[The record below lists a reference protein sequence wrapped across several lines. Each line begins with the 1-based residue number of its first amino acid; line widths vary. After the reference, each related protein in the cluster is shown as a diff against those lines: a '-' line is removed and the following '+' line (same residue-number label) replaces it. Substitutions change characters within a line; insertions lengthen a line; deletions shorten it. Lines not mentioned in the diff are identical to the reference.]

1 MQLIRLVYREM
12 QEINFHD
19 DVLPLKDKLFRVA
32 FRIILH
38 REEAED
44 IVQET
49 LIRAWNKRQE
59 LSDVKSLEAFCVTI
73 AKHLAMDAR
82 EKKDA
87 QHVEL
92 TAEYDQATASTP
104 YDQLVESERM
114 ELLRKFLI
122 QLPEIQRDVFHLRD
136 VEGKSYQEIAEALQL
151 SEEQVKVYL
160 FRARQKIR
168 QQFIKTDGYG
178 L

>member
-1 MQLIRLVYREM
+1 M

-32 FRIILH
+32 LRITSQ

-49 LIRAWNKRQE
+49 LIRAWNKRKE

-73 AKHLAMDAR
+73 AKNLALDSR
-82 EKKDA
+82 EKKST

-92 TAEYDQATASTP
+92 SAEHDQAIASTP

-114 ELLRKFLI
+114 ELLQKFLR
-122 QLPEIQRDVFHLRD
+122 QLPDNQRDVFYLRD
-136 VEGKSYQEIAEALQL
+136 VEGKSYQEIAETLQL

>member
-1 MQLIRLVYREM
+1 M
-12 QEINFHD
+12 QEINFQK
-19 DVLPLKDKLFRVA
+19 DVLPLKDRLFRVA
-32 FRIILH
+32 FRITLH

-49 LIRAWNKRQE
+49 LIRAWKRRQE
-59 LSDVKSLEAFCVTI
+59 LAEVTSIEAFCTTI
-73 AKHLAMDAR
+73 AKNLALDAR

-92 TAEYDQATASTP
+92 TAEHDQALAPTP
-104 YDQLVESERM
+104 YDQLVEHERM
-114 ELLRKFLI
+114 EMLRKFI
-122 QLPEIQRDVFHLRD
+122 DRLPAQQREIFHLRE
-136 VEGKSYQEIAEALQL
+136 VEGKSYKEIAEMLQL

-160 FRARQKIR
+160 FRARQNIR

>member
-1 MQLIRLVYREM
+1 M

-32 FRIILH
+32 FRITFQ

-49 LIRAWNKRQE
+49 LIRAWNRRKE
-59 LSDVKSLEAFCVTI
+59 LSDVKSIEAFCVTI
-73 AKHLAMDAR
+73 AKNLALDAR
-82 EKKDA
+82 EKKST

-92 TAEYDQATASTP
+92 SAEHDQAIASTP
-104 YDQLVESERM
+104 FDQLVESERM
-114 ELLRKFLI
+114 ELLQKFLS
-122 QLPEIQRDVFHLRD
+122 QLPDSQRDVFYLRD
-136 VEGKSYQEIAEALQL
+136 VEGKSYQEIAETLQL

>member
-1 MQLIRLVYREM
+1 M

-32 FRIILH
+32 FRITFQ

-49 LIRAWNKRQE
+49 LIRAWNRRKE

-73 AKHLAMDAR
+73 AKNLALDAC
-82 EKKDA
+82 EKKST

-92 TAEYDQATASTP
+92 SAEHDQAIASTP

-114 ELLRKFLI
+114 ELLQKFLS
-122 QLPEIQRDVFHLRD
+122 QLSDSQRDVFYLRD
-136 VEGKSYQEIAEALQL
+136 VEGKSYQEIAETLQL

>member
-1 MQLIRLVYREM
+1 M

-32 FRIILH
+32 FRITFQ

-49 LIRAWNKRQE
+49 LIRAWNRRKE
-59 LSDVKSLEAFCVTI
+59 LSDAKSLEAFCITI
-73 AKHLAMDAR
+73 AKNLALDAR
-82 EKKDA
+82 EKKST

-92 TAEYDQATASTP
+92 STEHDQAIASTP

-114 ELLRKFLI
+114 ELLRKFLS
-122 QLPEIQRDVFHLRD
+122 QLPDNQRDVFYLRD
-136 VEGKSYQEIAEALQL
+136 VEGKSYQEIAETLQL

>member
-1 MQLIRLVYREM
+1 M
-12 QEINFHD
+12 QEIDFQAEI
-19 DVLPLKDKLFRVA
+19 LPLKDKLFRVA
-32 FRIILH
+32 FRITLL

-49 LIRAWNKRQE
+49 LIRAWKQRTE
-59 LSDVKSLEAFCVTI
+59 LAGKSSIEAFCVTI
-73 AKHLAMDAR
+73 ARNLALDAR

-92 TAEYDQATASTP
+92 NEAHNRASSASTP
-104 YDQLVESERM
+104 YDQLVDKERLDM
-114 ELLRKFLI
+114 LRHFI
-122 QLPEIQRDVFHLRD
+122 SQLPEKQRDIFHLRD
-136 VEGKSYQEIAEALQL
+136 VEGKSYQEIASTLQL
-151 SEEQVKVYL
+151 TEEQVKVYL

-168 QQFIKTDGYG
+168 QQFIKTEGYG

>member
-1 MQLIRLVYREM
+1 M

-32 FRIILH
+32 FRITFQ

-49 LIRAWNKRQE
+49 LIRAWNRRKE

-73 AKHLAMDAR
+73 AKNLALDAC
-82 EKKDA
+82 EKKST

-92 TAEYDQATASTP
+92 SAEHDQAIASTP
-104 YDQLVESERM
+104 FDQLVESERM
-114 ELLRKFLI
+114 ELLQKFLS
-122 QLPEIQRDVFHLRD
+122 QLPDSQRDVFYLRD
-136 VEGKSYQEIAEALQL
+136 VEGKSYQEIAETLQL

>member
-1 MQLIRLVYREM
+1 M
-12 QEINFHD
+12 QEINFQA

-32 FRIILH
+32 FRITLH

-49 LIRAWNKRQE
+49 LIRAWNQRTE
-59 LSDVKSLEAFCVTI
+59 LASKASIEAYCVTI
-73 AKHLAMDAR
+73 ARNLALDAR

-87 QHVEL
+87 QHLEL
-92 TAEYDQATASTP
+92 TEAHDQATSASTP
-104 YDQLVESERM
+104 YDQLVEKERLDM
-114 ELLRKFLI
+114 LRHFVS
-122 QLPEIQRDVFHLRD
+122 QLPEKQRDIFHLRD
-136 VEGKSYQEIAEALQL
+136 VEGKSYQEIASMLQL
-151 SEEQVKVYL
+151 TEDQVKVYL

>member
-1 MQLIRLVYREM
+1 
-12 QEINFHD
+12 
-19 DVLPLKDKLFRVA
+19 
-32 FRIILH
+32 
-38 REEAED
+38 
-44 IVQET
+44 
-49 LIRAWNKRQE
+49 
-59 LSDVKSLEAFCVTI
+59 
-73 AKHLAMDAR
+73 
-82 EKKDA
+82 
-87 QHVEL
+87 
-92 TAEYDQATASTP
+92 
-104 YDQLVESERM
+104 M

-122 QLPEIQRDVFHLRD
+122 PLPEIQRDVFHLRD

>member
-1 MQLIRLVYREM
+1 M
-12 QEINFHD
+12 QEINFQA

-32 FRIILH
+32 FRITLH

-49 LIRAWNKRQE
+49 LIRAWKQRTE
-59 LSDVKSLEAFCVTI
+59 LSSKTSIEAFCVTI
-73 AKHLAMDAR
+73 ARNLALDAR

-92 TAEYDQATASTP
+92 TEAHDRAASASTP
-104 YDQLVESERM
+104 YDQLVEKDRLDM
-114 ELLRKFLI
+114 LRHFVS
-122 QLPEIQRDVFHLRD
+122 QLPQKQRDIFHLRD
-136 VEGKSYQEIAEALQL
+136 VEGKSYQEIASTLQL
-151 SEEQVKVYL
+151 TEEQVKVYL
-160 FRARQKIR
+160 FRARQKLR
-168 QQFIKTDGYG
+168 QQLIKTEGYG

>member
-1 MQLIRLVYREM
+1 M
-12 QEINFHD
+12 QEIDFQAEI
-19 DVLPLKDKLFRVA
+19 LPLKDKLFRVA
-32 FRIILH
+32 FRITLL

-49 LIRAWNKRQE
+49 LIRAWKQRTE
-59 LSDVKSLEAFCVTI
+59 LAGKSSIEAFCVTI
-73 AKHLAMDAR
+73 ARNLALDAR

-92 TAEYDQATASTP
+92 NEAHNRASSASTP
-104 YDQLVESERM
+104 YDQLVDKERLDM
-114 ELLRKFLI
+114 LRHFI
-122 QLPEIQRDVFHLRD
+122 SQLPEKQRDTFHLRD
-136 VEGKSYQEIAEALQL
+136 VEGKSYQEIASTLQL
-151 SEEQVKVYL
+151 TEEQVKVYL

-168 QQFIKTDGYG
+168 QQFIKTEGYG

>member
-1 MQLIRLVYREM
+1 M
-12 QEINFHD
+12 QEINFQE

-32 FRIILH
+32 FRITL
-38 REEAED
+38 RQEEAED

-49 LIRAWNKRQE
+49 LIRAWNKRAE
-59 LSDVKSLEAFCVTI
+59 LADKVSVEAFCVTI
-73 AKHLAMDAR
+73 AKNLALDAR
-82 EKKDA
+82 EKKDT

-92 TAEYDQATASTP
+92 TDALGQVSSASTP

-114 ELLRKFLI
+114 ELLRKFI
-122 QLPEIQRDVFHLRD
+122 GHLPEKQRDIFHLRD
-136 VEGKSYQEIAEALQL
+136 VEGKSYQEIATMLQL
-151 SEEQVKVYL
+151 TEEQVKVYL